1 MPFAQSPAPPQVS
14 THGSCSSHRLGGF
27 PNKGH
32 LLNLVDGGHKLL
44 LYYAGQ
50 DMTTAFEEAH
60 GENNLRVEMLL
71 APFLIGDLDPNPPPD
86 SNPERSQQYEKWQ
99 EAMYEALQCRS
110 IINCSVTG
118 EQSDI
123 AEAHVLSRKGQGL
136 GMSIEL
142 YERLKHGN
150 EHIAHRI
157 FDKMP
162 GGRDTTVHEF
172 AVTAHYNILL
182 EACRGVQGA
191 YVDGATATA
200 GEIPQNSCKG
210 GGDTIG
216 TQRSTQI
223 AVQHLLQ
230 KCHDESRVV
239 EVGAHVGRLVR
250 HDIDFI
256 TDCVKLTIAG
266 AALAREMASD
276 DAAERA
282 KQKSR
287 GELIFVN
294 PAMRA

>member
-1 MPFAQSPAPPQVS
+1 MQS
-14 THGSCSSHRLGGF
+14 
-27 PNKGH
+27 
-32 LLNLVDGGHKLL
+32 
-44 LYYAGQ
+44 
-50 DMTTAFEEAH
+50 
-60 GENNLRVEMLL
+60 
-71 APFLIGDLDPNPPPD
+71 
-86 SNPERSQQYEKWQ
+86 
-99 EAMYEALQCRS
+99 
-110 IINCSVTG
+110 
-118 EQSDI
+118 
-123 AEAHVLSRKGQGL
+123 
-136 GMSIEL
+136 
-142 YERLKHGN
+142 
-150 EHIAHRI
+150 
-157 FDKMP
+157 
-162 GGRDTTVHEF
+162 
-172 AVTAHYNILL
+172 
-182 EACRGVQGA
+182 VQGA

-287 GELIFVN
+287 GELIFVH